1 MKRTIGL
8 FVSSFLII
16 SLNSFSQGSDIPLKT
31 HPDTKGWSDLI
42 KTDLSDAE
50 FPAGVWT
57 CENGVF
63 TASKDEC
70 IWTKKEY
77 GNCII
82 DLEFKNAESTNSGV
96 IVYCTDMK
104 NWIPHSVEI
113 QILDDYGQKWKDA
126 AKTWQCAAI
135 FGHLAPSKQVVK
147 RAGEWNHYTIT
158 CKGQMIWVMLNGELV
173 TTMNMA
179 LWTSATKNPD
189 GTEIPSWLS
198 TPFAQLATH
207 GRIGLQG
214 KHADAT
220 IFFRN
225 MKIKELK

>member
-16 SLNSFSQGSDIPLKT
+16 SLNTFSQGTDVPPKT

-57 CENGVF
+57 CENGVL